1 MKYNYQK
8 IKNLLNIS
16 LINYLKK
23 SLKHCV
29 IYQRDNMDK
38 YFLCQQLNNNFK
50 TLSRLSINFHYNMTN
65 FNKVV

>member
-16 LINYLKK
+16 LINYLKE

-29 IYQRDNMDK
+29 IYQQDNMGK
-38 YFLCQQLNNNFK
+38 YFSCQQHNNNFK
-50 TLSRLSINFHYNMTN
+50 TLFRLYINFLYNMTN
-65 FNKVV
+65 FSKIV